1 MSANLD
7 MTNGRAN
14 FAFTGDRKD
23 IWHREGTA
31 MDDNMSVAEWI
42 KAAGLDWEAFRT
54 PAFTQLPSGEFKA
67 IAGWSYLTRNDVRT
81 QIGYVSDNSYKIA
94 QPRDCIEAV
103 TQFVSVDDR
112 FTMNTAG
119 SLDGGRRIWVNAQFN
134 GDIEVGGSA
143 HKAYLLASTSFD
155 GTQATIAKGTM
166 TRVVCDNTLAA
177 AVGGRLRGKGDG
189 GPEIRITH
197 NAKFDPAQATKEL
210 GVIVQSF
217 EKFKA
222 MGDAMALVALV
233 NGEVSGFFKKL
244 LDIDPNDKWEELSTR
259 KQNQFNAMRA
269 AYDDTVKEGTEKGTV
284 WTALNAVTR
293 YVDHERSSRNGDNP
307 NSARFDSAL
316 FGSGARMKEQAVG
329 LLMPLIK
336 DKVAA

>member
-14 FAFTGDRKD
+14 MAFTGDRKD

-31 MDDNMSVAEWI
+31 MADGMSFEEWI
-42 KAAGLDWEAFRT
+42 TAAGLDWHAFRT
-54 PAFTQLPSGEFKA
+54 PAFTQLPDGTFKA
-67 IAGWSYLTRNDVRT
+67 IAGWSYLTRSDALT
-81 QIGYVSDNSYKIA
+81 QIGYVSDASYKIA
-94 QPRDCIEAV
+94 QPRDIGELV
-103 TQFVSVDDR
+103 NQYVSVDDR
-112 FTMNTAG
+112 FKMNTAG
-119 SLDGGRRIWVNAQFN
+119 SIDGGRRIWFNAQFN

-143 HKAYLLASTSFD
+143 HKAYLLSSTSFD
-155 GTQATIAKGTM
+155 GSQATIGFGTM

-189 GPEIRITH
+189 VGFRMMH
-197 NAKFDPAQATKEL
+197 NAAFDPIQAGKQLTA
-210 GVIVQSF
+210 VVQSF
-217 EKFKA
+217 EAFKA
-222 MGDAMALVALV
+222 MGDAMALVAMV

-269 AYDDTVKEGTEKGTV
+269 CYDQTVTEGTEKGTV

-293 YVDHERSSRNGDNP
+293 YVDHDRSSRGGDSQSN
-307 NSARFDSAL
+307 ARFDSAM
-316 FGSGARMKEQAVG
+316 FGSGANMKAQAVG